1 LSSPLADIANLGGM
15 ARNANPINQTI
26 QALQPYLFF
35 AKIYHQTA
43 RCGPTLQMLKEV
55 EAHTIC
61 PKGKLACRHL
71 IHMIETYRPGDT
83 LPLET
88 TVPDAVAINP
98 NTFRP
103 ETDAELREDPTINH
117 ESIPDT
123 PHRNAASTE
132 PPTPACGAMA
142 QALAGL
148 ASMNTVPEAQ
158 HPTLLTLYQHECA
171 VQMEKEKQL
180 TADRKMAAMI
190 EKKAA
195 MIETKAAMIE
205 TKAAI
210 AEETK
215 KIEAATKLLSLPNS
229 NLLRCLEA
237 TMAQTNLSATSL
249 EEMARDARQAPLQI
263 SGRGTGPC
271 RRRIGD
277 TVFVNSPTLVDDG
290 EIVVSGAHPDRPLRV
305 TRREVSVREI
315 LEEEVSRMQ
324 AEDTVRPTA
333 SAPTDTEEPATAARP
348 EGTPVPTDTEEPT
361 TTTRPEGTPAP
372 IRVSAVSKRF
382 RGVARELVRTAY
394 HRANTVAQNPGTEG
408 EGCWY
413 PLIKNT
419 TIPAKDLEA
428 LAATNRGMIF
438 LGEFDKSTVPR
449 KRLRKYDNVVGK
461 TALDGVVAVLALV
474 KSKRSRRTLKT
485 RIYRAPEIH

>member
-1 LSSPLADIANLGGM
+1 
-15 ARNANPINQTI
+15 
-26 QALQPYLFF
+26 
-35 AKIYHQTA
+35 
-43 RCGPTLQMLKEV
+43 
-55 EAHTIC
+55 
-61 PKGKLACRHL
+61 
-71 IHMIETYRPGDT
+71 
-83 LPLET
+83 
-88 TVPDAVAINP
+88 
-98 NTFRP
+98 
-103 ETDAELREDPTINH
+103 
-117 ESIPDT
+117 
-123 PHRNAASTE
+123 
-132 PPTPACGAMA
+132 MA

-158 HPTLLTLYQHECA
+158 HPTLLTLYQHESA

-180 TADRKMAAMI
+180 TAD
-190 EKKAA
+190 KK
-195 MIETKAAMIE
+195 KAAMIE

-237 TMAQTNLSATSL
+237 TTTQTSLSAISL

-290 EIVVSGAHPDRPLRV
+290 ETVVSGAHPDRPLRV

-324 AEDTVRPTA
+324 AEAA
-333 SAPTDTEEPATAARP
+333 SAPTDSEEPTTTTARP
-348 EGTPVPTDTEEPT
+348 EGTPVPTDTTTT

-394 HRANTVAQNPGTEG
+394 HRANTVAQNPATEG

-438 LGEFDKSTVPR
+438 LGEFDKNTVPR